1 MRDILDNFVGLL
13 LAQGKVVAR
22 GIELADHIDKRING
36 KGIMLAAHTKVRHLL
51 GRAFVLALEQ
61 VGLVEHLA
69 RVAQEGLAFLGH
81 NDALVGALKDMHTHL
96 VFEIAN
102 RRGNRGLR
110 HKEPARGLGDATAFG
125 NLNNISELLKLH
137 SLLPRR
143 S

>member
-1 MRDILDNFVGLL
+1 MRDVLDNLVGLL

-22 GIELADHIDKRING
+22 GIELADHIDKCING

-81 NDALVGALKDMHTHL
+81 NDAFVGALKDVYTHL

-102 RRGNRGLR
+102 
-110 HKEPARGLGDATAFG
+110 
-125 NLNNISELLKLH
+125 
-137 SLLPRR
+137 
-143 S
+143 